1 MKVMQENYTP
11 NTREKMLW
19 WLSTAETELV
29 KNAVVD
35 RNRHAI
41 IGMLMLSTWCFAT
54 LAWTYFFS
62 TVISEIWKA
71 SLLGILMGGIILC
84 IDRALIKGIGAITR
98 KIWLTLSFRALLA
111 ITIGLFIAQ
120 PALLFLFQKEV
131 KLQASLDNEV
141 RMNEKQKAIEKRTK
155 TERDRLVKHKQEIG
169 TSLNVLYQE
178 MIATQNA
185 FIQETDGTGGSG
197 KLGLKTIAMAKK
209 ERADKAEKNYQLAMN
224 RLVPIEHRIDSS
236 LSAIDQNSQE
246 ELKRF
251 ERLLNN
257 GFLTQIEALN
267 HLIKSNAALAYRYY
281 LLVALLLLIE
291 LMPVIA
297 KLLLP
302 SGTYQAHAKKIEKQE
317 IAGIESTT

>member
-1 MKVMQENYTP
+1 MQENYIP
-11 NTREKMLW
+11 NNREKMLW

-62 TVISEIWKA
+62 TVVPELWKA
-71 SLLGILMGGIILC
+71 ALLGIFMGGIILC
-84 IDRALIKGIGAITR
+84 IDRALIKGIGIITR
-98 KIWLTLSFRALLA
+98 KIWLTLAFRALLA
-111 ITIGLFIAQ
+111 VTIGLFMAQ

-131 KLQASLDNEV
+131 KMQASLDNET
-141 RMNEKQKAIEKRTK
+141 RKNEKQKAIELRLK
-155 TERDRLVKHKQEIG
+155 TERERLIKQRQEIRSEL
-169 TSLNVLYQE
+169 TVLYRDMTANQ
-178 MIATQNA
+178 TA

-197 KLGLKTIAMAKK
+197 KLGLKAIAMAKK
-209 ERADKAEKNYQLAMN
+209 ERAEKAEKAYQIAVD
-224 RLVPIEHRIDSS
+224 RLSPVQEQIDSS
-236 LSAIDQNSQE
+236 LQAIEQKKQY
-246 ELKRF
+246 ELLRF
-251 ERLLNN
+251 DSLLNN
-257 GFLTQIEALN
+257 GFITQIEALN
-267 HLIKSNAALAYRYY
+267 HLIENNTAVAYRYY

-302 SGTYQAHAKKIEKQE
+302 TGTYQVYAKKIEEQE
-317 IAGIESTT
+317 IAAIQST

>member
-1 MKVMQENYTP
+1 MQENYTP

-209 ERADKAEKNYQLAMN
+209 ERADKAEKK
-224 RLVPIEHRIDSS
+224 
-236 LSAIDQNSQE
+236 LSACHEPPCS
-246 ELKRF
+246 
-251 ERLLNN
+251 
-257 GFLTQIEALN
+257 
-267 HLIKSNAALAYRYY
+267 H
-281 LLVALLLLIE
+281 
-291 LMPVIA
+291 
-297 KLLLP
+297 
-302 SGTYQAHAKKIEKQE
+302 
-317 IAGIESTT
+317 

>member
-1 MKVMQENYTP
+1 MQENYIP

-71 SLLGILMGGIILC
+71 ALLGILMGGIILC
-84 IDRALIKGIGAITR
+84 IDRALIKGIGVITR

-111 ITIGLFIAQ
+111 ITIGLFMAQ

-141 RMNEKQKAIEKRTK
+141 RINEKQKAIEKRTK
-155 TERDRLVKHKQEIG
+155 TERDRLVKQKQEIR

-178 MIATQNA
+178 MTATQNA

-209 ERADKAEKNYQLAMN
+209 ERADKAEKNYQHAMN
-224 RLVPIEHRIDSS
+224 RLLPMEQTIDSS
-236 LSAIDQNSQE
+236 LSALDQNNQE

-251 ERLLNN
+251 ESLLNN

-267 HLIKSNAALAYRYY
+267 HLIKNNAALAYRYY

-302 SGTYQAHAKKIEKQE
+302 SGTYQVHAKKIEEQE
-317 IAGIESTT
+317 IAAIEST

>member
-1 MKVMQENYTP
+1 MQENYIP
-11 NTREKMLW
+11 NNREKMLW

-62 TVISEIWKA
+62 TVVPELWKA
-71 SLLGILMGGIILC
+71 TLLGIFMGGIILC
-84 IDRALIKGIGAITR
+84 IDRALIKGIGIITS
-98 KIWLTLSFRALLA
+98 KIWLTLAFRALLA
-111 ITIGLFIAQ
+111 VTIGLFMAQ

-131 KLQASLDNEV
+131 KLQASLDNET
-141 RMNEKQKAIEKRTK
+141 RKNEKQQAIELRLKP
-155 TERDRLVKHKQEIG
+155 ERERLIKQRQEIR
-169 TSLNVLYQE
+169 TELTVLYRE
-178 MIATQNA
+178 MTANQTA

-197 KLGLKTIAMAKK
+197 KLGLKAIAMAKK
-209 ERADKAEKNYQLAMN
+209 ERAEKAEKAYQIAVDKLSPMQ
-224 RLVPIEHRIDSS
+224 EQIDSS
-236 LSAIDQNSQE
+236 LQAIEQKKQY
-246 ELKRF
+246 ELLRF
-251 ERLLNN
+251 ESLLNN
-257 GFLTQIEALN
+257 GFITQIEALN
-267 HLIKSNAALAYRYY
+267 HLVENNTAVAYRYY

-302 SGTYQAHAKKIEKQE
+302 TGTYQVFAKKIEEQE
-317 IAGIESTT
+317 IAAIQSTQS